1 MESVAMSDEVRT
13 AGPGLQ
19 GAGGFLAGAALG
31 APAAK
36 PPRRLR
42 SIFCLDD
49 FEAAAR
55 RYLPKPLF
63 GYVAGATENNV
74 TLADNRAVFDEI
86 RLVPRVLVDVSS
98 RTQETMLFGRRYAAP
113 FGIAPMGIT
122 ALMGYRGDLV
132 LARAAARAN
141 IVNVMSGSSLI
152 RLEEVAA
159 TAPESWFQIYVPNES
174 QRVAALVD
182 RIAAAGFKTLVVTV
196 DSSVVP
202 NRENNVRAGFKTPL
216 EPNLSLMWQG
226 MTHPFWVFEVFLRTL
241 LRHGMPYFE
250 NNQAERGAPIVSRT
264 VARDFSGRERFD
276 WAELDRIRARWHG
289 PLVLKGILNP
299 EDARRAREHGA
310 DGIIVSN
317 HGGRQLDGVP
327 SPLRVLPAVKAAA
340 GDMSVMIDS
349 GFRRGTDILK
359 ALALGADY
367 VFIGRP
373 FNYAAAVG
381 GEAGVDHAIALM
393 MAELKSDMGLI
404 GINSLAEMGPEH
416 LFGEGWWR

>member
-1 MESVAMSDEVRT
+1 MGPKAKESGAMSDEVRT
-13 AGPGLQ
+13 AGADATGR
-19 GAGGFLAGAALG
+19 
-31 APAAK
+31 PAR
-36 PPRRLR
+36 PRRRLR
-42 SIFCLDD
+42 RIFCLDD
-49 FEAAAR
+49 FETAAR
-55 RYLPKPLF
+55 RFLPRPLF

-74 TLADNRAVFDEI
+74 TLTDNRAVFDEI
-86 RLVPRVLVDVSS
+86 GLMPRVLVDVSA
-98 RTQETMLFGRRYAAP
+98 RTQETTLFGRRYAAP
-113 FGIAPMGIT
+113 FGIAPMGIA
-122 ALMGYRGDLV
+122 ALMGYRGDLA

-152 RLEEVAA
+152 RLEEVVA

-174 QRVAALVD
+174 PRVAALVD
-182 RIAAAGFKTLVVTV
+182 RIAAAGYETLVVTV

-216 EPNLSLMWQG
+216 EPNLSLLWQG

-241 LRHGMPYFE
+241 IQHGIPCFE
-250 NNQAERGAPIVSRT
+250 NNQAEKGAPIISRT

-276 WAELDRIRARWHG
+276 WAELDRVRERWRG
-289 PLVLKGILNP
+289 TLVLKGILNP

-327 SPLRVLPAVKAAA
+327 SPMRVLAAVKAAA
-340 GDMSVMIDS
+340 GDMPVMIDS

-373 FNYAAAVG
+373 FNYAAAIA

-393 MAELKSDMGLI
+393 MAELRADMGLI
-404 GINSLAEMGPEH
+404 GINRLSEMGPDF
-416 LFGEGWWR
+416 LFGQGSRR

>member
-1 MESVAMSDEVRT
+1 MSDEVRT
-13 AGPGLQ
+13 AGADATGNRM
-19 GAGGFLAGAALG
+19 ARASATAT
-31 APAAK
+31 APSAW
-36 PPRRLR
+36 PSRRLR
-42 SIFCLDD
+42 RIFCLDD
-49 FEAAAR
+49 FETAAR
-55 RYLPKPLF
+55 RFLPRPLF

-74 TLADNRAVFDEI
+74 TLTDNRAVFDEI
-86 RLVPRVLVDVSS
+86 GLMPRVLVDVSARS
-98 RTQETMLFGRRYAAP
+98 QETTLFGRRYAAP
-113 FGIAPMGIT
+113 FGIAPMGIA
-122 ALMGYRGDLV
+122 ALMGYRGDLA
-132 LARAAARAN
+132 LARAASRAN

-159 TAPESWFQIYVPNES
+159 AAPESWFQIYVPNES
-174 QRVAALVD
+174 PRVAALVD
-182 RIAAAGFKTLVVTV
+182 RIAAAGFETLVVTV

-216 EPNLSLMWQG
+216 EPNLSLLWQG
-226 MTHPFWVFEVFLRTL
+226 MIHPFWVFEVFLRTL
-241 LRHGMPYFE
+241 IRHGMPCFE
-250 NNQAERGAPIVSRT
+250 NNQAEKGVPIVSRT

-276 WAELDRIRARWHG
+276 WAELDRVRERWRG
-289 PLVLKGILNP
+289 TLVLKGILNP

-327 SPLRVLPAVKAAA
+327 SPMRVLAAVKAAA
-340 GDMSVMIDS
+340 GDMPVMIDS

-373 FNYAAAVG
+373 FNYAAAVA

-393 MAELKSDMGLI
+393 MAELKADMGLI
-404 GINSLAEMGPEH
+404 GINRLAEMGPEF
-416 LFGEGWWR
+416 LFGQGWWR

>member
-1 MESVAMSDEVRT
+1 MSDDMRT
-13 AGPGLQ
+13 AGADATGI
-19 GAGGFLAGAALG
+19 GVARASAAAT
-31 APAAK
+31 APSAR

-42 SIFCLDD
+42 RIFCLDD
-49 FEAAAR
+49 FETAAR
-55 RYLPKPLF
+55 RFLPRPLF
-63 GYVAGATENNV
+63 GYVAGATENNT
-74 TLADNRAVFDEI
+74 TLTDNRAVFDEI
-86 RLVPRVLVDVSS
+86 GLMPRVLVDVSARS
-98 RTQETMLFGRRYAAP
+98 QETTLFGRRYAAP
-113 FGIAPMGIT
+113 FGIAPMGIA
-122 ALMGYRGDLV
+122 ALMGYRGDLAF
-132 LARAAARAN
+132 ARAASRAN

-159 TAPESWFQIYVPNES
+159 AAPESWFQIYVPNES
-174 QRVAALVD
+174 PRVAALVD
-182 RIAAAGFKTLVVTV
+182 RIAAAGFETLVVTV

-216 EPNLSLMWQG
+216 EPNLSLLWQG
-226 MTHPFWVFEVFLRTL
+226 MIHPFWVFEVFLRTL
-241 LRHGMPYFE
+241 IRHGMPCFE
-250 NNQAERGAPIVSRT
+250 NNQAEKGAPIVSRT

-276 WAELDRIRARWHG
+276 WAELDRVRERWRG
-289 PLVLKGILNP
+289 TLVLKGILNP

-327 SPLRVLPAVKAAA
+327 SPLRVLAAVKAAA
-340 GDMSVMIDS
+340 GGMPVMIDS

-373 FNYAAAVG
+373 FNYAAAVA

-393 MAELKSDMGLI
+393 MAELKADMGLI
-404 GINSLAEMGPEH
+404 GINRLAEMGPEF
-416 LFGEGWWR
+416 LFGQGWWR